1 MHLQVVEFNFL
12 LFYFPTIFLLSKCVP
27 NSTKKC
33 ILFLFCFLPYFM
45 SCHSVTYKCLCLF
58 FMRALQSFLLIR
70 NFSSYFR
77 LLIFICFFVST
88 EITVIACNCLALLG
102 NAFVA
107 QSSCFLTS
115 LEKLLLAALLLVV
128 SCFVLCRSCVSEE
141 FLVFFDICSC
151 SHLSQF
157 LSQHKVSDT

>member
-58 FMRALQSFLLIR
+58 FMRARYSFLLIR

-77 LLIFICFFVST
+77 LLIFICFFFYW
-88 EITVIACNCLALLG
+88 NNRYCLALLG

-157 LSQHKVSDT
+157 LSQHKVSDTWE